1 MDDIDVRGSHEQEC
15 RDDTCS
21 WMAYERPMDDVQEN
35 EKAHRQGGASR
46 AYSWPKKNRGLK
58 PKER

>member
-1 MDDIDVRGSHEQEC
+1 
-15 RDDTCS
+15 
-21 WMAYERPMDDVQEN
+21 MDDVQEK
-35 EKAHRQGGASR
+35 EKAHRQGRASR